1 MVGFLTNALVLEES
15 QHHITQ
21 EASGK
26 DLTPLQA
33 SQLQECRL
41 NLTKQIKRLRI
52 SQRMYMLV
60 VETLIANTA
69 PQCGQHGVEQVKLW
83 LPSALDT
90 RVRQAGCIQGLAV
103 KEELLREAQCYD
115 ALKSIRLN
123 QRAKRHVIIHKKK
136 SAPGQRNG
144 TRARSSFDR
153 LDSKINQA
161 VQKYRAA
168 HTALRR
174 LRANSEWCAS
184 LPTLRDQDI
193 CPPPA
198 FDIDNSGSVR
208 SMKEAATRL
217 GEGHREL
224 SWIWRTATISGDG
237 EDALLNEVVALKDKL
252 PSFLLVD
259 TGESLVPP
267 ISSTGDK
274 SDRGWNHPAT
284 AHLLCPIELDP
295 CSETINSIKDGAIIV
310 DAEQLP
316 RFLYP
321 HDYTLDDDDMFHDIF
336 RGYLML
342 RLHFALTSKS
352 TWSIRDGP
360 FDYQRFYCNI
370 LSIFEADPEAGPE
383 IIDHY
388 NYHLWGDKAGK
399 QLVDQTADNVGTAPT
414 TKESAFARLRAQ
426 RAAKHARLGVK
437 SS

>member
-237 EDALLNEVVALKDKL
+237 EDALLNEGLRIEWVKSRARYLRWSEEVLLCKEEMRRVRQALQSRIDNWTDKVMVGSDVTDDTTRQGLSAYAQSQIGVFRSLHTRFTTLWETPPGRRSQL
-252 PSFLLVD
+252 PALTPPAEDDSTID
-259 TGESLVPP
+259 ESLM
-267 ISSTGDK
+267 SELL
-274 SDRGWNHPAT
+274 RGA
-284 AHLLCPIELDP
+284 A
-295 CSETINSIKDGAIIV
+295 
-310 DAEQLP
+310 
-316 RFLYP
+316 
-321 HDYTLDDDDMFHDIF
+321 
-336 RGYLML
+336 
-342 RLHFALTSKS
+342 
-352 TWSIRDGP
+352 
-360 FDYQRFYCNI
+360 
-370 LSIFEADPEAGPE
+370 EAGE
-383 IIDHY
+383 VE
-388 NYHLWGDKAGK
+388 GDDEEGS
-399 QLVDQTADNVGTAPT
+399 G
-414 TKESAFARLRAQ
+414 SGGRARR
-426 RAAKHARLGVK
+426 G
-437 SS
+437 